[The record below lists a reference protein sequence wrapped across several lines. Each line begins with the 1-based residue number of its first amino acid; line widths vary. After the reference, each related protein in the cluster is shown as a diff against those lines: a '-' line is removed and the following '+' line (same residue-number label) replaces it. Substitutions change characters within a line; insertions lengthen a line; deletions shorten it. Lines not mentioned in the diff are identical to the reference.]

1 MSYKRVMLAM
11 LACLGL
17 AGCAMQTQT
26 QIGYSNPVLKSS
38 AGMPLPPPTGG
49 WPDYYDKGGES
60 GGSGGRN

>member
-1 MSYKRVMLAM
+1 MLYKRVMLAM

-17 AGCAMQTQT
+17 AGCAMQTQV
-26 QIGYSNPVLKSS
+26 GYSSPLLKSS

-60 GGSGGRN
+60 GGGGGRN